1 MTSGSTIPRRGV
13 RDRPILDWVLVAV
26 IVVPVLWFTP
36 VVHLFVTTDAD
47 GQRSAM
53 GSMSSLLANVA
64 AFGVAALFAYS
75 ALSNPTTRR
84 MRARWGPH
92 LTGVFLRSLGV
103 MFLAA
108 TVAGFTAVS
117 VPHPAGAIVFF
128 TVTLLGFVKLLRLLL
143 VVGSL
148 LKGQDDDAQ
157 REERTTPEVRRS
169 GQAGSGQQ
177 GQSA

>member
-1 MTSGSTIPRRGV
+1 MASGNGGTPRRGPL
-13 RDRPILDWVLVAV
+13 DRPSLDWVIVAV
-26 IVVPVLWFTP
+26 VAFAVVWFTP
-36 VVHLFVTTDAD
+36 AVSLFTAADQD

-53 GSMSSLLANVA
+53 SSMSSLLANVA

-75 ALSNPTTRR
+75 ALANPTTRR

-92 LTGVFLRSLGV
+92 LTGVFLRSLGI

-108 TVAGFTAVS
+108 TIAGFTAIS
-117 VPHPAGAIVFF
+117 VPDPAGAIIFF
-128 TVTLLGFVKLLRLLL
+128 IATLLGFVKLMRLLL

-148 LKGQDDDAQ
+148 LKGQDADAR
-157 REERTTPEVRRS
+157 REERPIPQVR
-169 GQAGSGQQ
+169 GQGQQ